1 MAEGDSEEKTEE
13 PTPRKKE
20 KAREDGQIV
29 TSKEMF
35 VFSSVAALTLF
46 IAGGQG
52 FLRNLSASWGANF
65 TLTTADG
72 LDTLML
78 ERLHNAMLWLLLA
91 GLIVGLP
98 LLIITVLTQA
108 GVGGLNFAPKAFSF
122 KPEKMNPLK
131 GLARMVS
138 MKSLV
143 ELVKAILKVVLL
155 IGVSFVVI
163 LPFLPKLDR
172 LNMIEVGDGVA
183 LFGTTL
189 TAVLMAMTAVLGLI
203 GAIDLG
209 WQLFS
214 NNKKLK
220 MSRKEL
226 KDEMKES
233 EGSPEVKGQIR
244 RKQMEASR
252 MAAERASVPNV
263 DDATAIVT
271 NPQHFAVALQ
281 YKPELRDAPV
291 ILAMGNDAIAKQI
304 RDRGKA
310 AKIQTVESPPL
321 ARALYFTG
329 EIGSEIPPDLYA
341 AVAILLAHVWR
352 LEHGL
357 HEDTPDIDLPP
368 ELRLDSFGRPE
379 KRRYRT

>member
-1 MAEGDSEEKTEE
+1 
-13 PTPRKKE
+13 
-20 KAREDGQIV
+20 
-29 TSKEMF
+29 
-35 VFSSVAALTLF
+35 
-46 IAGGQG
+46 
-52 FLRNLSASWGANF
+52 
-65 TLTTADG
+65 
-72 LDTLML
+72 ML

>member
-35 VFSSVAALTLF
+35 VFSSVAALTMF
-46 IAGGQG
+46 VAGGQA
-52 FLRNLSASWGANF
+52 FLRNLTAMWGTNF
-65 TLTTADG
+65 TLTAPDG
-72 LDTLML
+72 FDALML
-78 ERLHNAMLWLLLA
+78 ERLQNAMIWILLA
-91 GLIVGLP
+91 GLIIGIP
-98 LLIITVLTQA
+98 LLMITVLTQA

-155 IGVSFVVI
+155 IGVSFIVV

-172 LNMIEVGDGVA
+172 LNMIEVGDGVS

-189 TAVLMAMTAVLGLI
+189 TAVLMAMTGVLGLI
-203 GAIDLG
+203 GAIDLA

>member
-1 MAEGDSEEKTEE
+1 MAEDDSEEKTEE
-13 PTPRKKE
+13 PTPRKRE
-20 KAREDGQIV
+20 KAKEDGQIV

-35 VFSSVAALTLF
+35 VFSSIALMTMM
-46 IAGGQG
+46 IAGGQSM
-52 FLRNLSASWGANF
+52 FRTISASWALNFNLSAP
-65 TLTTADG
+65 DG
-72 LDTLML
+72 FEMLMM
-78 ERLHNAMLWLLLA
+78 ERLQAAVSWIILA
-91 GLIVGLP
+91 GIIVGVP
-98 LLIITVLTQA
+98 LMIITILTQA
-108 GVGGLNFAPKAFSF
+108 GVGGLNFSTKALGF
-122 KPEKMNPLK
+122 KANKLDPLK
-131 GLARMVS
+131 GMKRMVS
-138 MKSLV
+138 AKSLV
-143 ELVKAILKVVLL
+143 ELTKAVLKVVLL

-163 LPFLPKLDR
+163 LPYLPALDR
-172 LNMIEVGDGVA
+172 LNMAYVGDGMAV
-183 LFGTTL
+183 FGKVL
-189 TAVLMAMTAVLGLI
+189 TSVLMALTGVLGLI
-203 GAIDLG
+203 GAIDLA
-209 WQLFS
+209 WNLYS

-252 MAAERASVPNV
+252 MAAERASVANV
-263 DDATAIVT
+263 DMATAIVT

-291 ILAMGNDAIAKQI
+291 ILAMGTDVIAQQI
-304 RDRGKA
+304 RERGKTK
-310 AKIQTVESPPL
+310 KIKTVESPPL

-357 HEDTPDIDLPP
+357 HEDTPEIDLPP
-368 ELRLDSFGRPE
+368 ELRLDSLGRPE
-379 KRRYRT
+379 QRRYRT